1 MKRASMK
8 FVLALA
14 GLAAAAWGQAR
25 VLNQGAHRMEIV
37 LERAGAGGSWQAV
50 DPSLVLEPN
59 DRIRFR
65 FHTNF
70 EGYLYVTNQG
80 TSGRYQQL
88 FPSSGAGGDNHVR
101 PGQEYLLPTAK
112 ADFRVT
118 GPPGMDIVYWLVSP
132 ARLADLPRLFPG
144 DAPSGQPAKPP
155 TLVPRCDDAVLQARG
170 DCVDHA
176 AGLKLIPRD
185 ALPQPPLSEA
195 AGRAER
201 DLVFLREQDTT
212 VVSAPASLTGP
223 VIYQFV
229 LAHR

>member
-1 MKRASMK
+1 MKR
-8 FVLALA
+8 VLALA
-14 GLAAAAWGQAR
+14 ALAAAAWAQSR

-37 LERAGAGGSWQAV
+37 LERAGTGGVWRAV
-50 DPSLVLEPN
+50 DPSLVLETN

-65 FHTNF
+65 FRTNF

-80 TSGRYQQL
+80 TSGRYEQL
-88 FPSSGAGGDNHVR
+88 FPNAGAGTDNRVR
-101 PGQEYLLPTAK
+101 GGQEYLLPIGK

-132 ARLADLPRLFPG
+132 ARMTDLPRLFPG
-144 DAPSGQPAKPP
+144 DGSPGKPMRPP

-176 AGLKLIPRD
+176 AGLKLVPRD
-185 ALPQPPLSEA
+185 ALPQSSLSDA
-195 AGRAER
+195 AGRAQR
-201 DLVFLREQDTT
+201 DLVFLREQDKA
-212 VVSAPASLTGP
+212 VVSAPAPLTGP

>member
-1 MKRASMK
+1 MKRA
-8 FVLALA
+8 LALA
-14 GLAAAAWGQAR
+14 ALAAAAWGQPR

-37 LERAGAGGSWQAV
+37 LERVAGGGAWQAV
-50 DPSLVLEPN
+50 DPSLVLEAN

-65 FHTNF
+65 FRTNF

-88 FPSSGAGGDNHVR
+88 FPSPDAGGDNHVR
-101 PGQEYLLPTAK
+101 SGQEYLLPTAK

-132 ARLADLPRLFPG
+132 ARMTDLPRLFPG
-144 DAPSGQPAKPP
+144 DASSGQPMKPP

-185 ALPQPPLSEA
+185 ALPQSSLSDA
-195 AGRAER
+195 AGRAQR
-201 DLVFLREQDTT
+201 DLVFLREQDTA
-212 VVSAPASLTGP
+212 VVSAPAPLTGP

-229 LAHR
+229 LAPR

>member
-1 MKRASMK
+1 
-8 FVLALA
+8 
-14 GLAAAAWGQAR
+14 
-25 VLNQGAHRMEIV
+25 MEIV
-37 LERAGAGGSWQAV
+37 LERAAGGGAWRAV
-50 DPSLVLEPN
+50 DPSLVLAAN

-65 FHTNF
+65 FRTNF

-88 FPSSGAGGDNHVR
+88 FPSAEAGGDNHVR
-101 PGQEYLLPTAK
+101 AGQEYLLPTAK
-112 ADFRVT
+112 ADFRVS

-132 ARLADLPRLFPG
+132 ARMADLPRLFPG
-144 DAPSGQPAKPP
+144 DASPGQPMKPP
-155 TLVPRCDDAVLQARG
+155 TLLPRCDDAVLQARG

-185 ALPQPPLSEA
+185 ALPQSSLSDA
-195 AGRAER
+195 AGRAQR
-201 DLVFLREQDTT
+201 DLVFLREQDTA
-212 VVSAPASLTGP
+212 VVSAPAPLTGP

>member
-1 MKRASMK
+1 MKRASVV
-8 FVLALA
+8 FLALA
-14 GLAAAAWGQAR
+14 AASWGQTR
-25 VLNQGAHRMEIV
+25 VLHQGTHRMEIV
-37 LERAGAGGSWQAV
+37 LERAGAGGSWQV
-50 DPSLVLEPN
+50 IDPSLVLEAN
-59 DRIRFR
+59 SRIRFR

-88 FPSSGAGGDNHVR
+88 FPTSEAGGDNHVR
-101 PGQEYLLPTAK
+101 PGQEYLLPAAK

-132 ARLADLPRLFPG
+132 ARLTDLPRLFPS
-144 DAPSGQPAKPP
+144 DASSGPPAKPP
-155 TLVPRCDDAVLQARG
+155 TLIPRCDDAVLQARG

-176 AGLKLIPRD
+176 AGLKLVPRD
-185 ALPQPPLSEA
+185 ALPQSSLSDA

-201 DLVFLREQDTT
+201 DLVFLREQDTA
-212 VVSAPASLTGP
+212 VISAPASLTGP

>member
-1 MKRASMK
+1 MKRA
-8 FVLALA
+8 LALA
-14 GLAAAAWGQAR
+14 GLAAAAWGQTS

-37 LERAGAGGSWQAV
+37 LERGAAGGEWRAV
-50 DPSLVLEPN
+50 DPSLVLAAN

-65 FHTNF
+65 FRTNF

-80 TSGRYQQL
+80 TSGRYRQL
-88 FPSSGAGGDNHVR
+88 FPSSDALGDNHVGA
-101 PGQEYLLPTAK
+101 GQEYLLPTGK

-132 ARLADLPRLFPG
+132 IRMADLPRLFPG
-144 DAPSGQPAKPP
+144 PASPGQPAKPP
-155 TLVPRCDDAVLQARG
+155 TLLPRCDDAVLQARG

-176 AGLKLIPRD
+176 AGLKLVPRD
-185 ALPQPPLSEA
+185 ALPQSSLSEA
-195 AGRAER
+195 AGRAQR
-201 DLVFLREQDTT
+201 DLVFLREQDTA
-212 VVSAPASLTGP
+212 VVSAPAPLTGP